1 MLRDIATRF
10 PVVQQPTMVNYDEF
24 MKSVAFEFEKYKL
37 INMIFATLQ
46 VSMQRTNVPTLKDLF
61 KGMSPQ

>member
-1 MLRDIATRF
+1 
-10 PVVQQPTMVNYDEF
+10 MVNYDEF